1 MKLSINDIL
10 TIIQNFITDNIII
23 ILIAISLIIVT
34 TIITKI
40 KIKNRKPI
48 KKIEISHN
56 DPLLEKKVLNDKEEI
71 QIKAFNLI
79 KEIKIAKMNLDIDK
93 IKNIA
98 TNNVYNLYETQIET
112 LKNKQQKNIV
122 GQIKYIKSYITNT
135 ANNNQTINL
144 RVVIECFD
152 YIINNKNNIVKG
164 KYNRKV
170 LQTYE
175 IEMINNDSNYVIN
188 KLELL
193 YEREI

>member
-98 TNNVYNLYETQIET
+98 TNNVYNLYEAQIET

-122 GQIKYIKSYITNT
+122 SQIKYIKSYITNT
-135 ANNNQTINL
+135 ANNEQTINL

-152 YIINNKNNIVKG
+152 YAIDNKNNIVKG

>member
-98 TNNVYNLYETQIET
+98 TNNVYNLYEAQIET

-122 GQIKYIKSYITNT
+122 SQIKYIKSYITNT

>member
-23 ILIAISLIIVT
+23 ISMAISLIIIT

-40 KIKNRKPI
+40 KIKNKKGI
-48 KKIEISHN
+48 KKIDINHN
-56 DPLLEKKVLNDKEEI
+56 DPLLEKRTINDNEDI
-71 QIKAFNLI
+71 QMKAFNLI
-79 KEIKIAKMNLDIDK
+79 KELKIAKMNLNIDK
-93 IKNIA
+93 IKNI
-98 TNNVYNLYETQIET
+98 TTDNIYNLYETQIET

-122 GQIKYIKSYITNT
+122 SQIKYIKSYITNDT
-135 ANNNQTINL
+135 DDHKTINL

-152 YIINNKNNIVKG
+152 YIIDKKNNVVKG

-175 IEMINNDSNYVIN
+175 IEIINNNSNYIIK

>member
-71 QIKAFNLI
+71 QINAFNLI

>member
-1 MKLSINDIL
+1 MKLSINDVL

-48 KKIEISHN
+48 KKIEINHN
-56 DPLLEKKVLNDKEEI
+56 DPLLEKKALNDKEGI

-98 TNNVYNLYETQIET
+98 TNNVYNLYEAQIET

-122 GQIKYIKSYITNT
+122 SQIKYIKSYITNT
-135 ANNNQTINL
+135 ANNEQTINL

-152 YIINNKNNIVKG
+152 YAIDNKNNVVKG

-175 IEMINNDSNYVIN
+175 IEIINNDSNYVIN